1 MRSLKTVAISI
12 AAILLLII
20 STNANAAR
28 LRTRLANGLTVVIEE
43 NPSAPVV
50 SVQMWVKVGGAD
62 ETDKEAGLSHV
73 FEHML
78 FKGTAT
84 RAVGR
89 IASEI
94 ETVGGDINAYTS
106 FDNTVYHL
114 VVPSRS
120 FSTGLNIIADA
131 IQHSSFDSKELEK
144 ELEVILEEIRMNED
158 DPSRNLYKTL
168 LRSAY
173 KTHPYGRPV
182 IGSEATVKTFKR
194 KTILAF
200 FKKWYVP
207 NNMTLVIAGD
217 VNAKDALKAVK
228 KEFKGFK
235 KGTDSHKARPLELE
249 QTALRTVITAKEI
262 KEPRIGLAFHIPE
275 EKHPDT
281 FAIDALAGVLGGGE
295 SSRLYK
301 RLRLDKSVVHS
312 VSAYPMSMKDS
323 GLFLITATLD
333 AENTNEAIASTMD
346 EIRRLAASG
355 PSYEELDKI
364 KLNIESDFIYSYET
378 MDGIASQL
386 GYYETIIGDINYKKT
401 YLEGIRRL
409 TPDDV
414 KRVAAAYLTG
424 KNLTVSAVI
433 PETDMAVITQ
443 EAIADALVIKT
454 APQQAAHSS
463 ERVSKVRLENGITLI
478 VKEVHSNPTVAVYA
492 ALPGGLRYEDAATN
506 GLGAFTASMLTRGT
520 TTRSRLE
527 FARSVEE
534 LAAGMDGF
542 SGWNST
548 GGSAKFLSRYFDK
561 GMALYADML
570 LNPAFSDEEAA
581 KLKNETL
588 AAIKRQE
595 DYLPGYTFKLLY
607 KELYKSHPYGMPA
620 IGTPETVS
628 AFTRED
634 MLRHYKTFFV
644 PDRMIITI
652 VGDVDAAYATEK
664 VRELFK
670 GFNAASAPLPSPVI
684 EPYPIEVRSTGAI
697 RQKEQTHI
705 GIGFPG
711 VAIGEPDSYPLKV
724 MTEVLSGQGGRLF
737 VNLRDMNALAYSISA
752 FSKEAADP
760 GVFAVYIG
768 TANEKKADA
777 LAAILQEL
785 KAISTEKIS
794 DEELR
799 RAKGS
804 IIGGYQIGLQEVS
817 SQSATM
823 ANDELY
829 GLGYGFDLEFPKK
842 IDAVTADDVLRV
854 AQKYLTLEAYGISV
868 VGPNGTETKA
878 EPDTGTKIE
887 TSTEEKPKTETPG
900 K

>member
-1 MRSLKTVAISI
+1 MSSLKTLAISI
-12 AAILLLII
+12 AAILLLITGT
-20 STNANAAR
+20 SANAGA

-50 SVQMWVKVGGAD
+50 SIQMWVKVGGAD
-62 ETDKEAGLSHV
+62 EADKEAGLSHV

-89 IASEI
+89 IANEI
-94 ETVGGDINAYTS
+94 EAVGGDINAYTS

-131 IQHSSFDSKELEK
+131 TQHSTFDSKELQK

-168 LRSAY
+168 LRTAY

-207 NNMTLVIAGD
+207 SNMTLVIAGD
-217 VNAKDALKAVK
+217 VNAKAALKAVK
-228 KEFKGFK
+228 KEFKNFV
-235 KGTDSHKARPLELE
+235 KGADLHKARPVEPQ
-249 QTALRTVITAKEI
+249 QTGLRTVITVKEI
-262 KEPRIGLAFHIPE
+262 KEPRIGLAFHIPA
-275 EKHPDT
+275 EKHRDT

-295 SSRLYK
+295 SSRLHK
-301 RLRLDKSVVHS
+301 RLRLDKPVVHS

-323 GLFLITATLD
+323 GLFLITATLNP
-333 AENTNEAIASTMD
+333 ENAQEAVEATMD
-346 EIRRLAASG
+346 EIRKLATSG
-355 PSYEELDKI
+355 PSHEELDKV

-386 GYYETIIGDINYKKT
+386 GYYETIIGDMNYKEA
-401 YLEGIRRL
+401 YLNGIRRL
-409 TPDDV
+409 TPDDI
-414 KRVAAAYLTG
+414 KAVAAAYLTG

-433 PETDMAVITQ
+433 PETAKDVITQ
-443 EAIADALVIKT
+443 KALADAVVIKT

-478 VKEVHSNPTVAVYA
+478 VKEVHANPTVAVYA
-492 ALPGGLRYEDAATN
+492 AFPAGLRYENAQTN
-506 GLGAFTASMLTRGT
+506 GLGTFTAAMLTRGT
-520 TTRSRLE
+520 ASRSRLE

-534 LAAGMDGF
+534 IAAGMDGF

-561 GMALYADML
+561 AMTLYADML
-570 LNPAFSDEEAA
+570 LNPAFSEEEAA
-581 KLKNETL
+581 KLKEETL

-595 DYLPGYTFKLLY
+595 DYLPGHTFKLLY
-607 KELYKSHPYGMPA
+607 KELYKRHPYGMPA

-628 AFTRED
+628 TFTRED
-634 MLRHYKTFFV
+634 MVNHYKTYFV
-644 PDRMIITI
+644 PDRMVITI
-652 VGDVDAAYATEK
+652 AGDVDTAYATEK
-664 VRELFK
+664 VRELFGK
-670 GFNAASAPLPSPVI
+670 LNASSNRLPTQIV
-684 EPYPIEVRSTGAI
+684 EPRQTEIRATGAI
-697 RQKEQTHI
+697 KQKEQTHI
-705 GIGFPG
+705 GIGFSG
-711 VAIGEPDSYPLKV
+711 VAIGDADSYPLKV

-760 GVFAVYIG
+760 GIFGVYIG
-768 TANEKKADA
+768 TAPDKKT
-777 LAAILQEL
+777 AAIDGIMKEL
-785 KAISTEKIS
+785 KDISTEKVT
-794 DEELR
+794 DEELK

-804 IIGGYQIGLQEVS
+804 IIGSYQIGLQEVS
-817 SQSATM
+817 NQAATM
-823 ANDELY
+823 TNDELY
-829 GLGYGFDLEFPKK
+829 GLGYGFELEYPKK
-842 IDAVTADDVLRV
+842 IDAVTTDDVLRV
-854 AQKYLTLEAYGISV
+854 AQKYLTLDAYAISI
-868 VGPNGTETKA
+868 VGPNEADEAKEGPAQEQSAK
-878 EPDTGTKIE
+878 
-887 TSTEEKPKTETPG
+887 
-900 K
+900 